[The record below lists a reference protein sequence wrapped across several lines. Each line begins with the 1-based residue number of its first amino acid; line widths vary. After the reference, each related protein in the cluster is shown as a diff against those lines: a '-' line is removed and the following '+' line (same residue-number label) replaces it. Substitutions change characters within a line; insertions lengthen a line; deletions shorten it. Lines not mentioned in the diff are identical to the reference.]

1 MELSGSE
8 SLISQIHATL
18 DPIIAEHRRLFTYVT
33 AGSQVTVVRTP
44 ADDEIPRVSPAR
56 MADMYITPDLRSLVW
71 SGAASATAEHGAGSQ
86 SWGTYCVP
94 LSEITGLVCLE
105 AHQVLP
111 EYRQYPYVSQT
122 SPVIR
127 VMIRSTVTHWD
138 CILRDAE
145 ERNDWLAGISLA
157 YGLQTVPIISP
168 ALQNKEGGAPE
179 VTAEDA
185 KVKRRNRIRR
195 LSQASRTKNNRSL
208 DKK

>member
-1 MELSGSE
+1 M
-8 SLISQIHATL
+8 
-18 DPIIAEHRRLFTYVT
+18 
-33 AGSQVTVVRTP
+33 
-44 ADDEIPRVSPAR
+44 
-56 MADMYITPDLRSLVW
+56 
-71 SGAASATAEHGAGSQ
+71 
-86 SWGTYCVP
+86 
-94 LSEITGLVCLE
+94 
-105 AHQVLP
+105 
-111 EYRQYPYVSQT
+111 
-122 SPVIR
+122 IR